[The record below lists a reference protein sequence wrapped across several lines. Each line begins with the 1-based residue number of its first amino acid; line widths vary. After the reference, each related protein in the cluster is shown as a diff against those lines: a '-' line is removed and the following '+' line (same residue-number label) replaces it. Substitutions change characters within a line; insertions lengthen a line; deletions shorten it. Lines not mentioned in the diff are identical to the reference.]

1 MKEIVYLNGKLVPR
15 DKARISISDHGFLY
29 GYGLFQTMRA
39 YNGKMFLLDRHI
51 KRLHEAAEVIGLAE
65 KLKGI
70 DLAKAC
76 MDTLAVNK
84 LKEARVR
91 FAVTNGEGMALPWV
105 DKGGKPTVVITV
117 MPYTPFPEEK
127 YNEGFKVGISSVIR
141 CKQSVFSTMKS
152 INYLLNVVARMEA
165 AANGLDETILL
176 NDGGYIAEGGSGN
189 VFFVKGGR
197 LLTPGADSGIIPGVT
212 REVILEMAAEMGV
225 SVTEG
230 DISLDVIKKSEEIFM
245 TNAVI
250 EVMPVTGVKDDK
262 GRMSVV
268 GNGKPG
274 KVTRRLME
282 AYRERVRKE
291 TGGTK

>member
-1 MKEIVYLNGKLVPR
+1 MDEKIYINGKLVPR
-15 DKARISISDHGFLY
+15 KKAFISISDHGFLY

-39 YNGKMFLLDRHI
+39 YNGKIFLLDRHV
-51 KRLHEAAEVIGLAE
+51 KRLRDAAKIIGLE
-65 KLKGI
+65 SKLKDI
-70 DLAKAC
+70 DFEKIC
-76 MDTLAVNK
+76 NETLTANK

-91 FAVTNGEGMALPWV
+91 LTMTNGEGMALPWV

-117 MPYTPFPEEK
+117 VPYTPFPEKK

-165 AANGLDETILL
+165 AVNGLDETILL

-189 VFFVKGGR
+189 VFFVEGGR

-212 REVILEMAAEMGV
+212 REVILEMAASMGV
-225 SVTEG
+225 SVMEG

-245 TNAVI
+245 TNAII

-282 AYRERVRKE
+282 AYRERVRRE
-291 TGGTK
+291 MGV